1 MTKQCLF
8 CTTLCA
14 DYSCTQ
20 CNQMNRGV
28 KFARLLQILEKCSEN
43 IMYHDEINSVVQRI
57 KQVSFFYNDD

>member
-1 MTKQCLF
+1 MSKRCLF

-14 DYSCTQ
+14 GYSCTQ

-57 KQVSFFYNDD
+57 KQVSFF